1 MRSIPG
7 FVLAV
12 AVALAASVLT
22 GCAAPGP
29 VDREAQLRRLM
40 VDKLGTDAE
49 GIRVTLVDDEA
60 ILTGTV
66 QERATQEL
74 AKEVALNFNGVGK
87 VDNQLEAATDDTVV
101 SGQLAN
107 EAEDARLEIEVK
119 RAVSGELGQHAK
131 EVEVEVTDGAVSLR
145 GPVPDQTR
153 LELALGAAAKVE
165 GIHKVVDLLTV
176 KP

>member
-1 MRSIPG
+1 MRSMLR
-7 FVLAV
+7 FVVVVAAAV
-12 AVALAASVLT
+12 TTIALVA
-22 GCAAPGP
+22 CAGQEP

-40 VDKLGTDAE
+40 VDKLGADAE
-49 GIRVTLVDDEA
+49 GIRVTLVDDKA

-74 AKEVALNFNGVGK
+74 AKEVALTFTGVGK

-107 EAEDARLEIEVK
+107 EAEDAKLEIEVK

-145 GPVPDQTR
+145 GQVPDQAR
-153 LELALGAAAKVE
+153 LDLALEAAAKVE
-165 GIHKVVDLLTV
+165 GVRTVVNLLTV
-176 KP
+176 SQ